1 MPNLRLAARNIG
13 ALAARQISRAVERL
27 SGRKARVRRQRR
39 AEREQEQAALAAE
52 EHGVLREIAALARGS
67 RPIVVGP
74 WLSEVGFEVL
84 YWVPFVRWASAEYGL
99 DPDRLTVL
107 SRGGTASWYGGVA
120 RSYVDIFDLLPFEEF
135 VSRNRQRIAD
145 EAGGQKQMG
154 ATALDR
160 ELVSRAASQL
170 RLDDP
175 AILHPSLMYRLFRQ
189 FWAGNR
195 SLDSVVQKLRFE
207 APERDRAV
215 SLPALPQRYVAVKL
229 YTGTALPDSP
239 ENRIALREWIAQIS
253 SGRPVVLLDSPPV
266 LDDHADFGAD
276 VARPSVTPSVTTLR
290 GSMVASNNLAV
301 QTEVLRR
308 AECFITTCG
317 GLAWLAPMMGVDT
330 VAVYSDD
337 RFLATHLYL
346 ARHVY
351 RRMPAAGT
359 FATMDVRGM
368 RAMAALTAHESRA
381 AR

>member
-13 ALAARQISRAVERL
+13 ALAARQISRAADRL

-39 AEREQEQAALAAE
+39 AGREQEQAALAE
-52 EHGVLREIAALARGS
+52 EEDSVLREVAALARGS

-74 WLSEVGFEVL
+74 WLSEVGYEVL
-84 YWVPFVRWASAEYGL
+84 YWVPFVRWVCAEYGL
-99 DPDRLTVL
+99 DPDRLAVI
-107 SRGGTASWYGGVA
+107 SRGGTASWYGGLA
-120 RSYVDIFDLLPFEEF
+120 RNYADILDLLPSEEF
-135 VSRNRQRIAD
+135 ASRNRQRIAD

-154 ATALDR
+154 ATDLDR
-160 ELVSRAASQL
+160 ELVFRAASRL
-170 RLDDP
+170 RVDEP
-175 AILHPSLMYRLFRQ
+175 ALLHPSLMYRLFRQ

-207 APERDRAV
+207 APTSDRSVA
-215 SLPALPQRYVAVKL
+215 LPALPQRFVAVKL
-229 YTGTALPDSP
+229 YSGMALPDSS
-239 ENRIALREWIAQIS
+239 ENRAAVREWIGQIVG
-253 SGRPVVLLDSPPV
+253 GRPVVLLDSPPA
-266 LDDHADFGAD
+266 LDDHADFGVD
-276 VARPSVTPSVTTLR
+276 VARPSVTLR
-290 GSMVASNNLAV
+290 GSMTASNNLGV

-330 VAVYSDD
+330 IALYSDD

-351 RRMPAAGT
+351 RRRPSAGT
-359 FATMDVRGM
+359 FATMDLRGLSARGAVREQ
-368 RAMAALTAHESRA
+368 ASRA

>member
-1 MPNLRLAARNIG
+1 MPNLALAARNIAG
-13 ALAARQISRAVERL
+13 LAARQIARAADRL

-39 AEREQEQAALAAE
+39 ADREQEQSALAE
-52 EHGVLREIAALARGS
+52 EEGRVIREVAALARGS

-84 YWVPFVRWASAEYGL
+84 YWVPFVRWASAEHGL
-99 DPDRLTVL
+99 DPDRLTVV
-107 SRGGTASWYGGVA
+107 SRGGTASWYGSVA
-120 RSYVDIFDLLPFEEF
+120 RSYVDVFDLLPFEEF
-135 VSRNRQRIAD
+135 ARRNRQRIAD

-170 RLDDP
+170 GLDEP
-175 AILHPSLMYRLFRQ
+175 ATLHPSLMYRLFRQ

-207 APERDRAV
+207 APAGDRSV
-215 SLPALPQRYVAVKL
+215 PLPALPEQFVAVKL
-229 YTGTALPDSP
+229 YTGTALPDSHG
-239 ENRIALREWIAQIS
+239 NRTALREWIAQIS
-253 SGRPVVLLDSPPV
+253 GGRPVVLLDSPPA

-276 VARPSVTPSVTTLR
+276 VARPSLTLR
-290 GSMVASNNLAV
+290 GAMTASNNLAV

-351 RRMPAAGT
+351 RRMPSAGA
-359 FATMDVRGM
+359 FATVDLRGM
-368 RAMAALTAHESRA
+368 TAMAALAAHGSKA
-381 AR
+381 AQ